1 MKVSGKIAIVTG
13 ASSGFGKALAL
24 QLVSRGAK
32 VVLGDISEV
41 AGQRLEKELNTKYSG
56 SALFIKCDVRKKE
69 DMQTLF
75 DSASA
80 LYGAIDRL
88 PYETI
93 DLLTA
98 RCKLGGGIGIA
109 EKEPFIDSTEDTWK
123 AVIDIDLTAVIL
135 GTRMAIAEMIK
146 LSNRNGSKGDR
157 RVIVNTAS
165 LAGLYPQPQQPV
177 YAAAKGGVVHF
188 TKSLAHL
195 AKDHHIHVNC
205 VCPSFSKTAILDSS
219 LGKTVPE
226 SMLVPIHLVI
236 EAFFL
241 AIEDDTLK
249 GAVIRVTPKY
259 GIDIVG
265 TNHRSKM

>member
-80 LYGAIDRL
+80 LYGAID
-88 PYETI
+88 I
-93 DLLTA
+93 VVNNA
-98 RCKLGGGIGIA
+98 GIA